1 MDFYIVGGVIEMK
14 WMLNEKFIN
23 CVFTF
28 ILLFYAIMPLIPK
41 EFFLPFFFTV
51 GAILLLFLLFIKTP
65 FPVTYFI
72 VWKPIIFSFFIL
84 FSISLILLFE
94 AHISKEYEKVIIII
108 VLISTIL
115 ATGFYIIRVM
125 FIVMMQIS
133 SKKQMYKGM
142 KLKVLY
148 TGLIFVF
155 LLLPD
160 ILFSFTIYD
169 LILGLYNKE
178 MEGLKVTYWDKF
190 YFSFSQHFMMGP
202 SEIGSSMTEILLT
215 DRIGQFALS
224 VHSVLNKAM
233 ELTGISLI
241 ASLLIK
247 GFNGGT
253 KNIPLERAE

>member
-1 MDFYIVGGVIEMK
+1 MK
-14 WMLNEKFIN
+14 WMFNEKFIN
-23 CVFTF
+23 WFFVF
-28 ILLFYAIMPLIPK
+28 ILLFYAIMPLIPN
-41 EFFLPFFFTV
+41 EFFLPFFLSAF
-51 GAILLLFLLFIKTP
+51 AILLLFSLFFKTS
-65 FPVTYFI
+65 FPDTYFI
-72 VWKPIIFSFFIL
+72 VWKPIIFSLFLL
-84 FSISLILLFE
+84 FSLRIILLFE
-94 AHISKEYEKVIIII
+94 ANISNEYEKAIIFI

-125 FIVMMQIS
+125 FIVMKQIS
-133 SKKQMYKGM
+133 PKQQTYKGT
-142 KLKVLY
+142 KVLY

-160 ILFSFTIYD
+160 IFFSLTVYD

-178 MEGLKVTYWDKF
+178 MAGLKVTYWDKF
-190 YFSFSQHFMMGP
+190 YFSFSQHFMTGP

-247 GFNGGT
+247 GFNGEA
-253 KNIPLERAE
+253 KNIPLEKAD